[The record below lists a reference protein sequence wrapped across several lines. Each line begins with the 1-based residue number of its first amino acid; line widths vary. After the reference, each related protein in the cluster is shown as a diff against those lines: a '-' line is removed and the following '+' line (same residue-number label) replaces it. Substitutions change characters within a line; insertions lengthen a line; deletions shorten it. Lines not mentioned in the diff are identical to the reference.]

1 MPFEII
7 KSPDSRNILLD
18 GAQAAEAV
26 YDPHYR
32 AWTIEADR
40 ARYPAPADLPGVF
53 RGCHSHE
60 VKAFGDVFRFFG
72 VPLPGVA
79 EAEQSL
85 IEIGRDRVLEVFDRL
100 ERDAA

>member
-1 MPFEII
+1 MGFRLSQ
-7 KSPDSRNILLD
+7 SPDGYDVLLD
-18 GAQAAEAV
+18 ERQAAEIVQAPRYGV
-26 YDPHYR
+26 
-32 AWTIEADR
+32 WTIEADR
-40 ARYPAPADLPGVF
+40 ERFPAPADLPGVF

-60 VKAFGDVFRFFG
+60 VKALGDVFRFFG